1 MITLKVKMKGGH
13 IVDLQVENLIEVDG
27 QKYVPAESRDMLEQ
41 RVMMLEGRVA
51 AIQDIFTQQEVGE

>member
-1 MITLKVKMKGGH
+1 VITLKVKMKGGH